1 MARQLVV
8 PQLPRSFGN
17 RVFAAVMSLEVF
29 KDHGDGALRD
39 VVSGRDGLGLDLG
52 ILGVFSNLN
61 DSTILFYEF
70 SPS

>member
-1 MARQLVV
+1 MVGSQ
-8 PQLPRSFGN
+8 
-17 RVFAAVMSLEVF
+17 SLEVF

-39 VVSGRDGLGLDLG
+39 LVSGRDGLGLDLG